1 VSLLRNDSG
10 FDQKSYSCSLQ
21 GSFKVTKLDS
31 GRVPLSEI
39 SALFLPMALLMATEI
54 PSYYSEVFK
63 RRGQHA
69 GQTGQIYRQNCNE
82 LQKQS

>member
-1 VSLLRNDSG
+1 MGLWRKYSHPVLR
-10 FDQKSYSCSLQ
+10 QR
-21 GSFKVTKLDS
+21 KLDS
-31 GRVPLSEI
+31 ARIPLSEI
-39 SALFLPMALLMATEI
+39 SALVLPMALLMATEV

-82 LQKQS
+82 LQKPIRGLDRL

>member
-1 VSLLRNDSG
+1 LIKKVILAPCRGLLREHSATR
-10 FDQKSYSCSLQ
+10 
-21 GSFKVTKLDS
+21 FKVTKLDS
-31 GRVPLSEI
+31 GRVSLSEI

>member
-1 VSLLRNDSG
+1 
-10 FDQKSYSCSLQ
+10 
-21 GSFKVTKLDS
+21 
-31 GRVPLSEI
+31 
-39 SALFLPMALLMATEI
+39 MALLMATEV